1 MNGRLILAFAEIP
14 ELMNH
19 MKENYQ
25 FWKDQDAAGVTGI
38 PAGYASS
45 HPATPTDITP
55 RKIQTLA
62 EAKESFSE

>member
-1 MNGRLILAFAEIP
+1 
-14 ELMNH
+14 MNH